1 MNGGTDGWRK
11 GGISKQMAG
20 RMPWGLGLGLW
31 LGSQGGAHRG
41 GHRGDMGELPQPHV
55 HSESLFLK

>member
-1 MNGGTDGWRK
+1 
-11 GGISKQMAG
+11 MAG

-55 HSESLFLK
+55 RSESLFLK